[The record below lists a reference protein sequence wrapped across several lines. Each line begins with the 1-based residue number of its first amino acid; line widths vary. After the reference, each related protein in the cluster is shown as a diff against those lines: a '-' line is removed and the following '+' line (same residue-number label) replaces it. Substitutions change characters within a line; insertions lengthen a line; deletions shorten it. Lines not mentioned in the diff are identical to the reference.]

1 MEYSISLSPWLDA
14 VITIGWVTFF
24 LVIMVLIILLVNA
37 LITGKNVRALQ
48 KVMLE
53 QLELGEEVTIN
64 DEDRSYFSFHAIR
77 IGLDVYYPVLKMQ
90 GDKIVVDH
98 LLKKHCDRYSHEK
111 IPGSEYETLCL
122 QEKCANIRKEI

>member
-1 MEYSISLSPWLDA
+1 MEYAIDLSPWFDA
-14 VITIGWVTFF
+14 IVTIGWATFF
-24 LVIMVLIILLVNA
+24 ILLVA
-37 LITGKNVRALQ
+37 AAILLVKAAITGKNVRALQ

-53 QLELGEEVTIN
+53 QMKLGEEVTIN

-98 LLKKHCDRYSHEK
+98 LLKKHCDCYSREK
-111 IPGSEYETLCL
+111 IPGSKYETLCL